1 MRMAK
6 DLRKGDRV
14 EWNTPQGKT
23 VGTVKKKL
31 LSATKIKKHEV
42 KASKNDPQYLVESE
56 RSGKV
61 AAHKPGS
68 LTKKRKTKE

>member
-14 EWNTPQGKT
+14 EWTPQGKT

-31 LSATKIKKHEV
+31 LAATKIKEHEV

-56 RSGKV
+56 RSDKV
-61 AAHKPGS
+61 VAHKPDS
-68 LTKKRKTKE
+68 LKKKPKTKE